1 MQEDKNPAFVFNC
14 HYNGLALIQSLGR
27 KGIPVYALDTQ
38 RSIGTRSKYAKYIQV
53 ADPLDNER
61 LFINQLIEL
70 SKKVKGK
77 PLLLPTNDHWSEAI
91 SRHKD
96 LLSEHC
102 VVSASDISVTELLL
116 DKEKFAYWCM
126 ERSVIVPTAYS
137 IDKLDVDNVGIEYP
151 IAIKANARRRSSDG
165 ANSKEWASK
174 ADYLRFNICNSR
186 NDVKKYI
193 AIAEENNIPIFLQQL
208 VSGRSDSMRTI
219 GVFANAGDVKGI
231 LYGHK
236 VRGYPAQF
244 GDCVVG
250 EANPVP
256 DWARELVKY
265 VCKELNYTG
274 IAEFEVMIDKD
285 SGEKYLIE
293 INPRSWSWV
302 GVAPYAGVDLAWIA
316 YKELILKD
324 PVAECIE
331 SCADGNPIVFMKVL
345 EDFQNTVFFY
355 RYDDAKEWS
364 MGPLKWWKQYKG
376 KRKVFAEFSK
386 DDPLIGFY
394 SILASLR
401 ALAVKAV
408 KSISK

>member
-1 MQEDKNPAFVFNC
+1 MQKDKVPAFIFNC

-27 KGIPVYALDTQ
+27 QGIPVYALDTK
-38 RSIGTRSKYAKYIQV
+38 RSIGTRSKYAQYVQV
-53 ADPLDNER
+53 SDPLDNEW

-70 SKKVKGK
+70 AKKVNGK

-91 SRHKD
+91 SKHKD
-96 LLSEHC
+96 LLSEYC

-126 ERSVIVPTAYS
+126 GKDVSVPKAYS
-137 IDKLDVDNVGIEYP
+137 LNQLNNKDIGIEYP

-165 ANSKEWASK
+165 VNSKEWASK

-186 NDVKKYI
+186 NEINKYI
-193 AIAEENNIPIFLQQL
+193 AIAEKNNVPVFLQQL

-219 GVFANAGDVKGI
+219 GVFSNTGKVKGI

-244 GDCVVG
+244 GDCIVG

-256 DWARELVKY
+256 DWARELVTF

-274 IAEFEVMIDKD
+274 IAEFEVMIDQN

-293 INPRSWSWV
+293 INPRSWSWI
-302 GVAPYAGVDLAWIA
+302 GVAPCAGVDLAWIA
-316 YKELILKD
+316 YKELVLNE
-324 PVAECIE
+324 PVSECIE
-331 SCADGNPIVFMKVL
+331 SCADGKPVIFMKVL
-345 EDFQNTVFFY
+345 EDLQNTVLFY
-355 RYDDAKEWS
+355 RYDNAEDWS
-364 MGPLKWWKQYKG
+364 MGPFKWWDQYKG
-376 KRKVFAEFSK
+376 KKKTYAEFSK
-386 DDPLIGFY
+386 DDPVIGIY
-394 SILASLR
+394 STLSQSLALTKKFIK
-401 ALAVKAV
+401 LFK
-408 KSISK
+408 

>member
-1 MQEDKNPAFVFNC
+1 MTAFVFSC

-27 KGIPVYALDTQ
+27 QGIPVYALDTKK
-38 RSIGTRSKYAKYIQV
+38 SIGTRSKYAQYVQV

-61 LFINQLIEL
+61 LFIDQLIEL

-77 PLLLPTNDHWSEAI
+77 PLLLPTNDQWSEAI
-91 SRHKD
+91 SRHKN
-96 LLSEHC
+96 LLSEYC

-126 ERSVIVPTAYS
+126 KNNVTVPKVYS
-137 IDKLDVDNVGIEYP
+137 IEQLSNKNFNVDYP

-165 ANSKEWASK
+165 LNSKEWASK
-174 ADYLRFNICNSR
+174 ADYLRFNICNSPSDI
-186 NDVKKYI
+186 NKYI
-193 AIAEENNIPIFLQQL
+193 AIAKNNNIPVFLQQL

-219 GVFANAGDVKGI
+219 GVFSNAGNVKGI

-236 VRGYPAQF
+236 VRGYPSQF
-244 GDCVVG
+244 GDCIVG

-256 DWARELVKY
+256 DWARKLVTF

-274 IAEFEVMIDKD
+274 IAEFEIMIDID

-302 GVAPYAGVDLAWIA
+302 GVAPHAGVDLAWIA
-316 YKELILKD
+316 YQELILD
-324 PVAECIE
+324 EPVNKCIE
-331 SCADGNPIVFMKVL
+331 SCIDGNPVVFMKVL

-355 RYDDAKEWS
+355 RYDNARDWS
-364 MGPLKWWKQYKG
+364 MGPIKWWKQYKG
-376 KRKVFAEFSK
+376 KKKVYAEFTK
-386 DDPLIGFY
+386 DDPLIGVY
-394 SILASLR
+394 STLSASR
-401 ALAVKAV
+401 AFVVKV
-408 KSISK
+408 IKSIN

>member
-1 MQEDKNPAFVFNC
+1 MQKDKVPAFIFNC

-27 KGIPVYALDTQ
+27 QGIPVYALDTKK
-38 RSIGTRSKYAKYIQV
+38 SIGTRSKYAQYVQV

-61 LFINQLIEL
+61 LFIDQLIEL

-91 SRHKD
+91 SRHKN
-96 LLSEHC
+96 LLSEYC

-126 ERSVIVPTAYS
+126 KNNVTVPKAYS
-137 IDKLDVDNVGIEYP
+137 IEQLNNKDFNVDYP

-165 ANSKEWASK
+165 LNSKEWASK
-174 ADYLRFNICNSR
+174 ADYLRFNICNSPSDI
-186 NDVKKYI
+186 NKYI
-193 AIAEENNIPIFLQQL
+193 AIAKKNNIPVFLQQL
-208 VSGRSDSMRTI
+208 VSGRSDAMRTI
-219 GVFANAGDVKGI
+219 GVFSNAGKVKGI

-244 GDCVVG
+244 GDCIVG
-250 EANPVP
+250 EANAVP
-256 DWARELVKY
+256 SWARELVTL

-274 IAEFEVMIDKD
+274 IAEFEVMIDKK

-316 YKELILKD
+316 YKELILD
-324 PVAECIE
+324 EPVNKCIE
-331 SCADGNPIVFMKVL
+331 SCTDGNPVVFMKVL

-355 RYDDAKEWS
+355 RYDNARDWS
-364 MGPLKWWKQYKG
+364 MGPIKWWKQYKG
-376 KRKVFAEFSK
+376 KKKVYAEFAK
-386 DDPLIGFY
+386 DDPLIGVY
-394 SILASLR
+394 STLSVSKGFLTKLIKL
-401 ALAVKAV
+401 VK
-408 KSISK
+408 

>member
-1 MQEDKNPAFVFNC
+1 MTAFVFNC

-27 KGIPVYALDTQ
+27 QGIPVYALDTKK
-38 RSIGTRSKYAKYIQV
+38 SIGTRSKYAQYVQV

-96 LLSEHC
+96 LLSEYC

-126 ERSVIVPTAYS
+126 KNNVTVPKAYS
-137 IDKLDVDNVGIEYP
+137 IEQLNNKDFNVDYP

-165 ANSKEWASK
+165 LNSNEWASK
-174 ADYLRFNICNSR
+174 ADYLRFNICNSPSDI
-186 NDVKKYI
+186 NKYI
-193 AIAEENNIPIFLQQL
+193 AIAKKNNIPVFLQQL
-208 VSGRSDSMRTI
+208 VSGRSDAMRTI
-219 GVFANAGDVKGI
+219 GVFSNAGKVKGI

-244 GDCVVG
+244 GDCIVG
-250 EANPVP
+250 EANAVP
-256 DWARELVKY
+256 SWARELVTL

-274 IAEFEVMIDKD
+274 IAEFEVMIDKN

-316 YKELILKD
+316 YKELILD
-324 PVAECIE
+324 EPVNKCIE
-331 SCADGNPIVFMKVL
+331 SCTDGNPVVFMKVL

-355 RYDDAKEWS
+355 RYDNARDWS
-364 MGPLKWWKQYKG
+364 MGPIKWWKQYKG
-376 KRKVFAEFSK
+376 KKKVYAEFTK
-386 DDPLIGFY
+386 DDPLIGVY
-394 SILASLR
+394 STLSASKGFLTK
-401 ALAVKAV
+401 LIKLVK
-408 KSISK
+408 